1 VSMQT
6 NTNDEH
12 ERAQLARAEAAYAR
26 GDYRAL
32 AALVRELARSS
43 APDVSA
49 RARVLLDATR
59 PDPVQVAVLAL
70 CALALAAI
78 CWHYLGS

>member
-1 VSMQT
+1 MET
-6 NTNDEH
+6 NTNEQD
-12 ERAQLARAEAAYAR
+12 ERAQLMRAEAAYAR

-32 AALVRELARSS
+32 AALARELARSS

-49 RARVLLDATR
+49 RARVLLGAMG
-59 PDPVQVAVLAL
+59 PDPVQVAVLVL

-78 CWHYLGS
+78 CWHYVGS

>member
-1 VSMQT
+1 MST
-6 NTNDEH
+6 HSDNSGED
-12 ERAQLARAEAAYAR
+12 ERARLARAEAAYAR

-32 AALVRELARSS
+32 TALARELATSS
-43 APDVSA
+43 TPEVATRA
-49 RARVLLDATR
+49 RALLVAIG
-59 PDPVQVAVLAL
+59 PDPAQVAVLVL